1 MTTPI
6 FILVRPQ
13 MGENIGAAARAM
25 LNFRLDAMRLVAPR
39 DGWPNP
45 AAKAMA
51 AGAGRVLDGA
61 RGFGSVAE
69 AVADCTHVLAT
80 TARHRGLFVPV
91 QEPEAAARDLVALGG
106 RGERTAVLFGGEKAG
121 LSTDDLAYAD
131 AILTVPIN
139 PDFPSLNLAQAVLL
153 VAYEWSRQ
161 QGSGA
166 RFDSP
171 YDQKPAGRA
180 ATEGL
185 LGQLFAA
192 LDASG
197 YFYPAA
203 KRPTMER
210 NLRTLFQNAKLTEAE
225 TRLFRGVVRQFARAQ
240 DGRVEEPGAA
250 GAADPS

>member
-1 MTTPI
+1 MITPV
-6 FILVRPQ
+6 FVLVRPQ

-61 RGFGSVAE
+61 RVFGSVAE
-69 AVADCTHVLAT
+69 AVADCTHVVAT

-91 QEPEAAARDLVALGG
+91 QDPGEAAADLSQRTA
-106 RGERTAVLFGGEKAG
+106 RGERVAVLFGGEKAG
-121 LSTDDLAYAD
+121 LDTEDLSHAD

-153 VAYEWSRQ
+153 VGYEWSKAA
-161 QGSGA
+161 GTTE
-166 RFDSP
+166 RFESP
-171 YDQKPAGRA
+171 YEDAPAPRA
-180 ATEGL
+180 ATEGMI
-185 LGQLFAA
+185 QHLFGA

-197 YFYPAA
+197 YFYPEA
-203 KRPTMER
+203 KRPTLER

-225 TRLFRGVVRQFARAQ
+225 TRLFRGVVRQLARAQ
-240 DGRVEEPGAA
+240 QGGGDAS
-250 GAADPS
+250 D